1 MPGSTPAGGGPGRH
15 APELIAPGTELL
27 LFRLMGRGYA
37 CLREDVRVV
46 VDVGTGR
53 SPVPGL
59 GGSNLGALG
68 AGGRPVAVASL
79 RVVLGLPDLGPEGRI
94 LVVSTRNGPVGFL
107 VDDVERVVAFDP
119 GTMRA
124 TSSRFGGGYVTATVD
139 LAGESWLLVDWD
151 EVPLPPGLG
160 SPPTP
165 HRTTASLAA
174 GPPRPVPGAPARPG
188 RAGPAA
194 RTAW

>member
-1 MPGSTPAGGGPGRH
+1 MSGSTPAGGGPGGSERRQ
-15 APELIAPGTELL
+15 APELIAPGAELL

-37 CLREDVRVV
+37 CLRADVRVV

-53 SPVPGL
+53 RPVPGM

-68 AGGRPVAVASL
+68 AGGRPVAVANL

-94 LVVSTRNGPVGFL
+94 MVVSTRNGPVGFL
-107 VDDVERVVAFDP
+107 VDDVERVVEFDP
-119 GTMRA
+119 ETARV
-124 TSSRFGGGYVTATVD
+124 TSSRFAGGYVTATVE

-160 SPPTP
+160 EPASASP
-165 HRTTASLAA
+165 
-174 GPPRPVPGAPARPG
+174 GNN
-188 RAGPAA
+188 
-194 RTAW
+194 

>member
-27 LFRLMGRGYA
+27 LFRLMARGYA
-37 CLREDVRVV
+37 CRREDVRVV

-53 SPVPGL
+53 PPVPGL

-94 LVVSTRNGPVGFL
+94 MVVSTRNGPVGFL

-124 TSSRFGGGYVTATVD
+124 SSSRFAGGYVTATLD

-160 SPPTP
+160 EP
-165 HRTTASLAA
+165 ANAA
-174 GPPRPVPGAPARPG
+174 PNHG
-188 RAGPAA
+188 
-194 RTAW
+194 

>member
-1 MPGSTPAGGGPGRH
+1 MPGSTPAGGGPGRQ

-53 SPVPGL
+53 PPVPGL

-68 AGGRPVAVASL
+68 AAGRPVAVASL

-94 LVVSTRNGPVGFL
+94 MVVSTRNGPVGFL

-119 GTMRA
+119 ATMRA
-124 TSSRFGGGYVTATVD
+124 TSSRFAGGYVTATVE

-160 SPPTP
+160 EPADD
-165 HRTTASLAA
+165 AS
-174 GPPRPVPGAPARPG
+174 GGNH
-188 RAGPAA
+188 
-194 RTAW
+194 